1 MSEPNEV
8 IFFKHKVG
16 DGLHYITD
24 NFKTFPDGNFQL
36 GDTSEGCILFNL
48 EVILSNNGIPYTV
61 NDLWNQVYP
70 DDFMAEEDI
79 AYIVGTAVEF
89 AEAFDPTSPDNI
101 ADALRDV
108 EAMGCP
114 ELADIAGK
122 MLQVPSSSE

>member
-1 MSEPNEV
+1 MRDTNEV

-24 NFKTFPDGNFQL
+24 NFKTFPDGTFQL

-48 EVILSNNGIPYTV
+48 EVILSNNGIPYAV

-79 AYIVGTAVEF
+79 AYIVGTAVGL

-114 ELADIAGK
+114 ELADIAAK
-122 MLQVPSSSE
+122 MLLG